1 MTFRESVRARAAGA
15 RARIVL
21 PEGDDPRVQSAA
33 ATLDALGIADPI
45 LLGAGHIDPAQDARL
60 PEVANWLRHRRPAS
74 VRDGIHAL
82 DLAADPLR
90 FGAALVGLG
99 LADGCVAGAVAPTA
113 DVLRAA
119 LWAIGLAEGITAV
132 TSAMYLGLPDG
143 RVLTYTD
150 IAVIPVPTPEQ
161 MAAAAMAAAE
171 DRRALVGDDPVVA
184 FLSYSTLGSAAGP
197 EVDRVRAAV
206 EAFRALAPDIP
217 ADGELQADAALDAS
231 IAARKCPGSPVGG
244 RANVLVF
251 PSLEAGNI
259 AYKLTERLAGASA
272 AGPLLQGLARPMSD
286 LSRGATP
293 DDIVDV
299 AAMVV
304 LQATLRVHSTQGA
317 GTDGVQRNA

>member
-1 MTFRESVRARAAGA
+1 
-15 RARIVL
+15 
-21 PEGDDPRVQSAA
+21 
-33 ATLDALGIADPI
+33 
-45 LLGAGHIDPAQDARL
+45 
-60 PEVANWLRHRRPAS
+60 
-74 VRDGIHAL
+74 
-82 DLAADPLR
+82 
-90 FGAALVGLG
+90 
-99 LADGCVAGAVAPTA
+99 LADGCIAGSVAPTA

-119 LWAIGLAEGITAV
+119 LWAIGLADGITAV
-132 TSAMYLGLPDG
+132 TSAMYHGLPNG

-161 MAAAAMAAAE
+161 MAAAAVAAAA
-171 DRRALVGDDPVVA
+171 DRRALVGDEPVVA
-184 FLSYSTLGSAAGP
+184 FLSYSTHGSAAGP

-206 EAFRALAPDIP
+206 EIFRALAPDVP
-217 ADGELQADAALDAS
+217 ADGELQADAALDAWV
-231 IAARKCPGSPVGG
+231 AARKCPASPVGG
-244 RANVLVF
+244 RANILVF

-304 LQATLRVHSTQGA
+304 LQATLRMHSTQGA
-317 GTDGVQRNA
+317 GTDGVH

>member
-1 MTFRESVRARAAGA
+1 MSFRESLRARAAGA
-15 RARIVL
+15 GATLVF
-21 PEGDDPRVQSAA
+21 PEGEDPRVQAAA
-33 ATLDALGIADPI
+33 ATLAALGIADSI
-45 LLGAGHIDPAQDARL
+45 LLGAGQIDPAQDERL

-74 VRDGIHAL
+74 VRDGVHAL

-90 FGAALVGLG
+90 FGAGLVGLG
-99 LADGCVAGAVAPTA
+99 LADGCIAGSLAPTA

-119 LWAIGLAEGITAV
+119 LWAIGLADGITAV
-132 TSAMYLGLPDG
+132 TSAMYLGLPDD

-161 MAAAAMAAAE
+161 MAAAAVAAAA
-171 DRRALVGDDPVVA
+171 DRRALVGDEPVVA

-197 EVDRVRAAV
+197 EIDRVRAAL
-206 EAFRALAPDIP
+206 ELFRAIAPDVP

-231 IAARKCPGSPVGG
+231 VAARKCPASPVGG
-244 RANVLVF
+244 RANILVF

-299 AAMVV
+299 AAILAAEPPV
-304 LQATLRVHSTQGA
+304 AI
-317 GTDGVQRNA
+317 

>member
-1 MTFRESVRARAAGA
+1 MSFREALRDRARGA
-15 RARIVL
+15 RARIVF
-21 PEGDDPRVQSAA
+21 PEGHDPRVQAAA
-33 ATLDALGIADPI
+33 ATLDALDIAEPI
-45 LLGAGHIDPAQDARL
+45 LLGAAHCDPVRDPRL

-74 VRDGIHAL
+74 VRDGVHAL

-90 FGAALVGLG
+90 FGAGLVGLG

-119 LWAIGLAEGITAV
+119 LWGIGLADGISAV

-150 IAVIPVPTPEQ
+150 IAVIPMPTPEQ
-161 MAAAAMAAAE
+161 LAAAAVAAVA
-171 DRRALVGDDPVVA
+171 DRGALVGDAPVVA

-197 EVDRVRAAV
+197 AVERVREAV
-206 EAFRALAPDIP
+206 EAFRRLAPGIP
-217 ADGELQADAALDAS
+217 ADGELQADAALDAAV
-231 IAARKCPGSPVGG
+231 AARKCPTSPVGG

-251 PSLEAGNI
+251 PSLDAGNI
-259 AYKLTERLAGASA
+259 AYKLTERLAGATA

-304 LQATLRVHSTQGA
+304 LQAVARRHSTQGA
-317 GTDGVQRNA
+317 GTDGVH

>member
-1 MTFRESVRARAAGA
+1 VSFRKSLRARAAGA
-15 RARIVL
+15 GATLVF
-21 PEGDDPRVQSAA
+21 PEGEDPRVQAAA
-33 ATLDALGIADPI
+33 ATLAALGIADSI
-45 LLGAGHIDPAQDARL
+45 LLGAGQIDPAQDERL

-74 VRDGIHAL
+74 VRDGVHAL

-90 FGAALVGLG
+90 FGAGLVGLG
-99 LADGCVAGAVAPTA
+99 LADGCIAGSLAPTA

-119 LWAIGLAEGITAV
+119 LWAIGLADGITAV
-132 TSAMYLGLPDG
+132 TSAMYLGLPDD

-161 MAAAAMAAAE
+161 MAAAAVAAAA
-171 DRRALVGDDPVVA
+171 DRRALVGDEPVVA

-197 EVDRVRAAV
+197 EIDRVRAAL
-206 EAFRALAPDIP
+206 ELFRAIAPDVP

-231 IAARKCPGSPVGG
+231 VAARKCPASPVGG
-244 RANVLVF
+244 RANILVF

-304 LQATLRVHSTQGA
+304 LQATLRMHSTQGA
-317 GTDGVQRNA
+317 GTDGVH

>member
-1 MTFRESVRARAAGA
+1 MSFRESLRARAAGA
-15 RARIVL
+15 GATLVF
-21 PEGDDPRVQSAA
+21 PEGDDPRVREAA
-33 ATLDALGIADPI
+33 ATLATLGIADSI
-45 LLGAGHIDPAQDARL
+45 LLGAGQIDPERDARL

-74 VRDGIHAL
+74 VRDGVHAL

-90 FGAALVGLG
+90 FGAGLVGLG
-99 LADGCVAGAVAPTA
+99 LADGCIAGSVAPTA

-119 LWAIGLAEGITAV
+119 LWAIGLADGITAV
-132 TSAMYLGLPDG
+132 TSAMYLGLPDD
-143 RVLTYTD
+143 RVFTYTD
-150 IAVIPVPTPEQ
+150 IAVIPLPTPEQ
-161 MAAAAMAAAE
+161 MAAAAVAAVA
-171 DRRALVGDDPVVA
+171 DRRALVGDEPVVA

-197 EVDRVRAAV
+197 EIDRVRAAV
-206 EAFRALAPDIP
+206 ELFRALAPGIP

-231 IAARKCPGSPVGG
+231 VAARKCPTSPVGG
-244 RANVLVF
+244 RANILVF

-304 LQATLRVHSTQGA
+304 LQATLRMHSTQGA
-317 GTDGVQRNA
+317 GTDGVHRNA